1 MSRER
6 IQRRMLLGVII
17 LIVGVLSLLDNLQL
31 FDAHLALHFWP
42 MVLMAF
48 GALKIIQT
56 RTGSGYLV
64 GGGMVLAGVLLTLQN
79 FNLITFRW
87 RDWWPAVLILVGL
100 AVIFKD
106 RLNRR
111 VGQAYDAP
119 MADGQSRLDVVAVM
133 SGNNMKMDGQD
144 FRGAEITAVMGG
156 VDLDLRRATMTANEA
171 RIHLFAVW
179 GGITVKVPNDWSVV
193 VEGVIPILG
202 GIDDKTVPP
211 ATPQKRLF
219 IDGYVLMGGAEILN

>member
-6 IQRRMLLGVII
+6 IQRRVLLGSIF
-17 LIVGVLSLLDNLQL
+17 LLVGVLALLDNLQL
-31 FDAHLALHFWP
+31 FDIHLALQFWP
-42 MVLMAF
+42 TVLVAF
-48 GALKIIQT
+48 GVLKINQT
-56 RTGSGYLV
+56 RTASGYLV
-64 GGGMVLAGVLLTLQN
+64 GGGMVLAGVLITLQSRGYLTLH
-79 FNLITFRW
+79 W

-100 AVIFKD
+100 VVIFKD
-106 RLNRR
+106 RLNQRLGSGADD
-111 VGQAYDAP
+111 VAL
-119 MADGQSRLDVVAVM
+119 DGQGRMDVVAVM
-133 SGNNMKMDGQD
+133 SGNNLKLDGQE

-156 VDLDLRRATMTANEA
+156 VDLDLRRATMTADEA